1 MQWDDVGFLVSKNK
15 YNENSIVAE
24 FFTKNHG
31 KCTGIIFGAT
41 SKKIKNYLQIGNEL
55 YLNYNYKTDSKIGY
69 FKAEILKAH
78 TPIYFENE
86 KKLSCI
92 VSAMNLIKLL
102 TVDLQEN
109 ENIYNLLGNFFLI
122 LKNDNWVKEYIFWE
136 LKLLDLIGFNLQL
149 EKITQFE
156 MLKNKK
162 KYFVKSNSEKKYIP
176 NFLIEKEVNNLDDD
190 NISQGLKLVGDF
202 LEKNILKPNNLT
214 YPVARNDFIKLFK

>member
-156 MLKNKK
+156 MLNNKK

>member
-1 MQWDDVGFLVSKNK
+1 MQQS
-15 YNENSIVAE
+15 
-24 FFTKNHG
+24 
-31 KCTGIIFGAT
+31 
-41 SKKIKNYLQIGNEL
+41 
-55 YLNYNYKTDSKIGY
+55 
-69 FKAEILKAH
+69 
-78 TPIYFENE
+78 
-86 KKLSCI
+86 
-92 VSAMNLIKLL
+92 
-102 TVDLQEN
+102 
-109 ENIYNLLGNFFLI
+109 FFLI

-156 MLKNKK
+156 MLNNKK